1 MKLNFHLLI
10 LDMFTG
16 IIEATGIIEKI
27 EKSGENIHFTLN
39 CPFTQELKIDQ
50 SLAHNGCCL
59 TVVEISNE
67 NYRVTAISETLEKTN
82 LSEWNVGS
90 EVNLERC
97 LKFDGRLDGHIVQGH
112 VDQIG
117 IVKNIED
124 KDGSFFITI
133 DYGEIDEFITVPQGS
148 ITVNGIS
155 LTVAESGSKEFSV
168 AIIPY
173 TWEFT
178 NMKNL
183 KIGQKVNL
191 EFDIIGKYV
200 TKLMKNAVL

>member
-1 MKLNFHLLI
+1 
-10 LDMFTG
+10 MFTG
-16 IIEATGIIEKI
+16 IIEATAIIEKI
-27 EKSGENIHFTLN
+27 EKDGQNIHYTLK
-39 CPFTQELKIDQ
+39 CPFTHELKIDQ

-59 TVVEISNE
+59 TVVEISE
-67 NYRVTAISETLEKTN
+67 NSYRVTAILETLEKTN
-82 LSEWNVGS
+82 LSDWKVGT

-112 VDQIG
+112 VDQTG

-133 DYGEIDEFITVPQGS
+133 DYNEVDDFITVPQGS

-183 KIGQKVNL
+183 KIGDKVNL

-200 TKLMKNAVL
+200 TKLMKKNVGG